1 MADRYQR
8 LEGQERSSSNVRQ
21 ELNKTTRGESEQSR
35 TPFIWQ
41 GIWWLVTFVFCAFI
55 LATIRIFEQKGN
67 ITNVQKDTFSTI
79 VTGLILGL
87 GLNFF
92 VPHPSHALYEI

>member
-8 LEGQERSSSNVRQ
+8 LEGQEPSSSSVRQ
-21 ELNKTTRGESEQSR
+21 ELNKTTRGESEQIR
-35 TPFIWQ
+35 TSFIWQ

-67 ITNVQKDTFSTI
+67 ITNVQKHTLQYNRYRIDTRPGSE
-79 VTGLILGL
+79 LLC
-87 GLNFF
+87 
-92 VPHPSHALYEI
+92 PSPFTCP